1 MVDRHRYG
9 AALNTAN
16 VEEGSNVAVF
26 GLGAVGLG
34 VIQGAAER
42 KAGNILDFYSYSYFF
57 KFLPLIS
64 FVSFSSSFSSQISL
78 INTHILL
85 SLSHLLILLLPSL
98 SPSFPPS
105 VLWY

>member
-42 KAGNILDFYSYSYFF
+42 KAGNILE
-57 KFLPLIS
+57 FLFL
-64 FVSFSSSFSSQISL
+64 FLFL
-78 INTHILL
+78 
-85 SLSHLLILLLPSL
+85 
-98 SPSFPPS
+98 
-105 VLWY
+105 